1 MKTRIGSVE
10 GQGLWDV
17 KRFADGTR
25 HMILYRQPVYDTP
38 LGVWDR
44 VMRRFVSETEY
55 REALDAERRGDI
67 QIVYHAAVI
76 EGHIMSASKRRR
88 K

>member
-1 MKTRIGSVE
+1 MKPKIGAVE
-10 GQGLWDV
+10 GQSLWAV
-17 KRFADGTR
+17 QRFDDDTR
-25 HMILYRQPVYDTP
+25 HMILYREPIHDTP

-44 VMRRFVSETEY
+44 VLRRFVSEAEY
-55 REALDAERRGDI
+55 REALEAERRGDI
-67 QIVYHAAVI
+67 QIVYHASVI